1 MAVFELILCIIA
13 AVVVSSFASR
23 FVPKVSTPLVQIVL
37 GVLVTYLPF
46 FPDAKLDPELFMV
59 LFIAPLLYLAIGGV
73 PLAMCYK
80 AINTLDSMVGYKND
94 RYLYFGRASAKLD
107 DIVNWIPARL
117 AGLLTVLCA
126 FLVGLDGKNAWKI
139 YRRDCHNHA
148 SPNSAQTESACAGA
162 LQVQLAGDAYYF
174 GKLCHKPTIGDPIRP
189 VKPQDIVLANRLM
202 VASDLVFAAL
212 CCAAWAMVY
221 WLI

>member
-1 MAVFELILCIIA
+1 MIVGRDTQSLDEGGVTKA
-13 AVVVSSFASR
+13 AVETVAENTSD
-23 FVPKVSTPLVQIVL
+23 
-37 GVLVTYLPF
+37 GV
-46 FPDAKLDPELFMV
+46 
-59 LFIAPLLYLAIGGV
+59 IAPLLYLAIGGV

-212 CCAAWAMVY
+212 CCAAWAMVF